1 MGLIP
6 YPHFLSNPRWLRGVS
21 VRGRKSLP
29 YLLIAPSIIVLLSL
43 VIYPMAFALV
53 NSFYFWNLQT
63 SPTPMF
69 FNGLANYKMVFQ
81 ITPFLATLKNTLLLS
96 ILATFAQFSL
106 GMLVALLL
114 NTHIKGMTILR
125 ALLIMP
131 VTVAPVVVGFLF
143 RYLFAPEGG
152 ILPWILKGI
161 GVPVPPQGM
170 LGNASTALFSIGIA
184 DTWQWTPFFA
194 IVLYAGLLSISE
206 DMLDAA
212 RVDGAK
218 GWNMFWYI
226 TLPSL
231 RPVAAFLVMI
241 RFMQLFNSFDL
252 VYVLTGGG
260 PGTSSRTLS
269 FNLYQEGL
277 VNYNIGLTAAMTW
290 LIVIIVTIIIN
301 LYIWLVFRDQE
312 V

>member
-1 MGLIP
+1 M
-6 YPHFLSNPRWLRGVS
+6 
-21 VRGRKSLP
+21 RGRKSLP

-43 VIYPMAFALV
+43 ILYPMAFALI

-81 ITPFLATLKNTLLLS
+81 TTPFLSTLKNTLLLS
-96 ILATFAQFSL
+96 VLGTFAQFSL
-106 GMLVALLL
+106 GMLVAMLL
-114 NTHIKGMTILR
+114 NTHLKGMTVLR

-152 ILPWILKGI
+152 ILPWILKGVGI
-161 GVPVPPQGM
+161 PVPPQGM
-170 LGNASTALFSIGIA
+170 LGNASTALFSIGVA

-194 IVLYAGLLSISE
+194 IVLYAGLLAMSE

-218 GWNMFWYI
+218 GWSMFWYI
-226 TLPSL
+226 TLPTL

-269 FNLYQEGL
+269 YNLYQEGL

-301 LYIWLVFRDQE
+301 LYIGFVFRDQE
-312 V
+312 I

>member
-1 MGLIP
+1 M
-6 YPHFLSNPRWLRGVS
+6 
-21 VRGRKSLP
+21 RGRKSLP

>member
-1 MGLIP
+1 
-6 YPHFLSNPRWLRGVS
+6 LRS
-21 VRGRKSLP
+21 HKALP
-29 YLLIAPSIIVLLSL
+29 FLLIAPSILVLLSL
-43 VIYPMAFALV
+43 VLYPMVFALI

-69 FNGLANYKMVFQ
+69 FNGLNNYKMVFQ
-81 ITPFLATLKNTLLLS
+81 TTPFLATLKNTLLLS
-96 ILATFAQFSL
+96 VLGTFAQFSL
-106 GMLVALLL
+106 GMAIALLL
-114 NTHIKGMTILR
+114 NTHVRGMTFLR
-125 ALLIMP
+125 TILIMP
-131 VTVAPVVVGFLF
+131 ITVAPVVVGFLF

-152 ILPWILKGI
+152 ILPWLLKGV

-170 LGNASTALFSIGIA
+170 LGNASTALLSIGIA

-206 DMLDAA
+206 EMLDAA
-212 RVDGAK
+212 RVDGAR
-218 GWNMFWYI
+218 GWSMFWYI
-226 TLPSL
+226 TLPAL
-231 RPVAAFLVMI
+231 RPLAAFLVMI

-269 FNLYQEGL
+269 YNLYQEGL

-290 LIVIIVTIIIN
+290 TIVIIVTLIIN
-301 LYIWLVFRDQE
+301 MYMWLVFRNQE
-312 V
+312 I

>member
-1 MGLIP
+1 MRS
-6 YPHFLSNPRWLRGVS
+6 H
-21 VRGRKSLP
+21 KALP
-29 YLLIAPSIIVLLSL
+29 FLLIAPSIIVLLSL
-43 VIYPMAFALV
+43 VLYPMAFALI

-81 ITPFLATLKNTLLLS
+81 TTPFLAALKNTLLLS
-96 ILATFAQFSL
+96 TLGTFVQFSL
-106 GMLVALLL
+106 GMAIALLL
-114 NTHIKGMTILR
+114 NTHVRGMTFLR
-125 ALLIMP
+125 TVLIMP

-143 RYLFAPEGG
+143 RYLLAPEGG
-152 ILPWILKGI
+152 ILPWLLRGI

-170 LGNASTALFSIGIA
+170 LGSASTALLSIGIA

-194 IVLYAGLLSISE
+194 IVLYAGLLSISD

-218 GWNMFWYI
+218 GWSMFWHI
-226 TLPSL
+226 TLPTL
-231 RPVAAFLVMI
+231 RPLVAFLVMI
-241 RFMQLFNSFDL
+241 RYMQLFNSFDL

-269 FNLYQEGL
+269 YNLYQEGL

-290 LIVIIVTIIIN
+290 LIVLIVTIIIN
-301 LYIWLVFRDQE
+301 SYMLLVFRGE
-312 V
+312 EI

>member
-1 MGLIP
+1 
-6 YPHFLSNPRWLRGVS
+6 LRS
-21 VRGRKSLP
+21 HKALP
-29 YLLIAPSIIVLLSL
+29 FLLIAPSIMVLLSL
-43 VIYPMAFALV
+43 VLYPMAFALI

-69 FNGLANYKMVFQ
+69 FNGVANYKMVFQ
-81 ITPFLATLKNTLLLS
+81 TTPFMATLKNTLLLS
-96 ILATFAQFSL
+96 VLGTFAQFSL
-106 GMLVALLL
+106 GMAIALLL
-114 NTHIKGMTILR
+114 NTHVRGMTFLR
-125 ALLIMP
+125 SILIMP

-152 ILPWILKGI
+152 ILPWLLKGI

-170 LGNASTALFSIGIA
+170 LGNASTALLSIGIA

-194 IVLYAGLLSISE
+194 IVLYAGLLSISD
-206 DMLDAA
+206 DMTDAA
-212 RVDGAK
+212 RVDGAS
-218 GWNMFWYI
+218 GWSMFWHI
-226 TLPSL
+226 ILPSL
-231 RPVAAFLVMI
+231 RPLAAFLVMI

-269 FNLYQEGL
+269 YNLYQEGL

-301 LYIWLVFRDQE
+301 IYIWLVFREQE

>member
-1 MGLIP
+1 MRSHKAVP
-6 YPHFLSNPRWLRGVS
+6 F
-21 VRGRKSLP
+21 
-29 YLLIAPSIIVLLSL
+29 LLIAPSVIVLLSL
-43 VIYPMAFALV
+43 VLYPMAFALV

-63 SPTPMF
+63 SPVPMF

-81 ITPFLATLKNTLLLS
+81 TTPFMATLKNTLLLS
-96 ILATFAQFSL
+96 VLGTFAQFSL
-106 GMLVALLL
+106 GMAIALLL
-114 NTHIKGMTILR
+114 NTHVRGMTFLR
-125 ALLIMP
+125 SILIMP

-152 ILPWILKGI
+152 ILPWLLKGI
-161 GVPVPPQGM
+161 GVPIPPQGM
-170 LGNASTALFSIGIA
+170 LGNASTALLSIGIA

-206 DMLDAA
+206 DMTDAA
-212 RVDGAK
+212 RVDGAS
-218 GWNMFWYI
+218 GWSMFWHI
-226 TLPSL
+226 ILPSL
-231 RPVAAFLVMI
+231 RPLAAFLVMI

-252 VYVLTGGG
+252 VFVLTGGG

-269 FNLYQEGL
+269 YNLYQEGL

-301 LYIWLVFRDQE
+301 IYIWLVLREQE